1 MGSRAKRARMNL
13 AAWTLAASSLVTDP
27 AGHHMRPI
35 SQDGA
40 AAIAAA
46 CTATPLF
53 QDDDGRHCV
62 ALLVVMAARE
72 SGYQLGAVGDGGR
85 ARGPWQVHTSN
96 APTTWREA
104 VDQYIPIVKRSMK
117 ACPEHPLAVI
127 ASGTCT
133 NKAGR
138 AISASRIAEAK
149 RVYALAAWKGNDT

>member
-1 MGSRAKRARMNL
+1 MTPL
-13 AAWTLAASSLVTDP
+13 AAYVLSVSVTVQDP
-27 AGHHMRPI
+27 NGHRFSPI
-35 SQDGA
+35 SDQGA
-40 AAIAAA
+40 QAIADGCIAN
-46 CTATPLF
+46 PLF
-53 QDDDGRHCV
+53 QNDTDGRHCAV
-62 ALLVVMAARE
+62 LLTVMSARE
-72 SGYQLGAVGDGGR
+72 SGYRLDAVGDGGL
-85 ARGPWQVHTSN
+85 ARGPFQQHMT
-96 APTTWREA
+96 APPKTWREA

>member
-1 MGSRAKRARMNL
+1 M
-13 AAWTLAASSLVTDP
+13 TLAAFVLAASALVQD
-27 AGHHMRPI
+27 AHGHAMRPI
-35 SQDGA
+35 SVDGA
-40 AAIAAA
+40 KAIADG

-53 QDDDGRHCV
+53 QDDDGRHCA

-72 SGYQLGAVGDGGR
+72 SGYQLAAVGDGGL
-85 ARGPWQVHTSN
+85 AKGPFQVHDAI

-104 VDQYIPIVKRSMK
+104 VDRYLLIVRRSMK
-117 ACPEHPLAVI
+117 ACPDHPLAVL

-149 RVYALAAWKGNDT
+149 RVYAATPWKPEES